1 MIGADIQDPQE
12 VKGQIASIVQTL
24 ADSWN
29 SHDMDLYAAQF
40 ADDADFVNVLGMH
53 WHGRPEIAARHA
65 EVHRTIFRNS
75 KLRVLDHSVRPLAP
89 DIVLALITWEMTGHE
104 TPPGVLFTNHVSVGP
119 RPRPL
124 AWGAASCAEIG
135 AIPAAVTRTAVAIF
149 SLTCTLGHIDRSELG
164 PPCLPIG
171 L

>member
-89 DIVLALITWEMTGHE
+89 DIVLAHITWEMTGHE
-104 TPPGVLFTNHVSVGP
+104 PPPGILSSKVRQGIITVVFVERDGRWL
-119 RPRPL
+119 
-124 AWGAASCAEIG
+124 I
-135 AIPAAVTRTAVAIF
+135 TAFHNTDIVPM
-149 SLTCTLGHIDRSELG
+149 
-164 PPCLPIG
+164 PPPG
-171 L
+171 KP